1 VANNPLDYDTSVI
14 QMLGGKATLL
24 NGGFLE
30 IWTGSQPALDGALTG
45 TKLARVGFSA
55 TAFGTATANAGTGTA
70 TANAISSGI
79 ALATGTAGYFA
90 VLKSDDATVVG
101 TGTVG
106 TSGADLNMSSL
117 SIVAG
122 QVVACSAFTLTM
134 AQSGG

>member
-1 VANNPLDYDTSVI
+1 LASNPLDYDISVETATNA
-14 QMLGGKATLL
+14 KAALL

-30 IWTGSQPALDGALTG
+30 IWSGSQPAVDGALTG
-45 TKLARVGFSA
+45 TKLAKLSFAATAFASA
-55 TAFGTATANAGTGTA
+55 TASGSGATAQ
-70 TANAISSGI
+70 ANAIASAI

-90 VLKSDDATVVG
+90 VLKSDDTTVVG

-106 TSGADLNMSSL
+106 TSGADLSMSSL

-122 QVVACSAFTLTM
+122 QVVACSGFQLTQ